1 MKNFKRFL
9 LLLTV
14 LTAAVLLFAGCGE
27 VLESSVTVMV
37 AEGEGY
43 TVVGENPRKV
53 PAGESV
59 SFQLELADGWM
70 LINPDGTIS
79 ETGTITVDR
88 VLYPDTIVPD
98 VRDWVHYCTFQLK
111 DPTVR
116 GTMTSTT
123 APGEVIS
130 GTVITVTA
138 QPYEGYTFVGWTGEN
153 KKVIVS
159 KEAEY
164 TFTLEKDTILYPSYL
179 SAAQAEAKANTA
191 LLVYNANGGICT
203 LDNQEDGL
211 YYEEVDVSQFKLP
224 NCMGGLGQFVRD
236 GYHLVEYNTKPD
248 GTGDPYSLGSKI
260 ILDTG
265 LVKKDT
271 EILYCIWKK
280 ETDASAFTYTEKN
293 GELTITGYK
302 GDHKEVVIPTHIGGK
317 PVTKLA
323 AGAFTKSSF
332 TLLSLPDTLI
342 TVENGALNGCAN
354 LTTIYFPDSVINITD
369 KAIQNCPNWQHFYLN
384 AVTPPRYGPGM
395 LTKTEALITT
405 QDRNRVVV
413 LSGSS
418 SLHSIDSIQLME
430 ALDNQYYVVNH
441 GTNAGCS
448 AAVYLEVF
456 KNFMHEGDILVQAP
470 EYSNEQLGSMAVPWK
485 TYRECEMFYN
495 IFRYLDARDYT
506 FFAGYA
512 EHQKTRQPMKATSY
526 NIHNRS
532 YNEHGDITS
541 TGKRDELNSPNYT
554 SNFNISY
561 NTSILTDVRAAALNK
576 RYDALRE
583 VGVTVYISFAP
594 HNYNGLTKQAREPA
608 HKTAFT
614 QHVAKMLNSP
624 VISDLN
630 DYTLEGQ
637 YFWDSDWHTN
647 NIGRT
652 MRTEQLGKDLRA
664 QLVKDGIFTK

>member
-1 MKNFKRFL
+1 MKIFKRFL

-14 LTAAVLLFAGCGE
+14 LTAAALLLAGCGE

-70 LINPDGTIS
+70 LITPDGTIS

-116 GTMTSTT
+116 GVMTSTT

-138 QPYEGYTFVGWTGEN
+138 QPYEGYTFAGWTGEN

-179 SAAQAEAKANTA
+179 SAAQAEARANTA

-203 LDNQEDGL
+203 LDNQEDGI

-224 NCMGGLGQFVRD
+224 NCMGGLGQFKRD

-302 GDHKEVVIPTHIGGK
+302 GDHTEVVIPTHIGGK

-323 AGAFTKSSF
+323 AGAFTKSRF

-342 TVENGALNGCAN
+342 TVEDGALNGCAN

-395 LTKTEALITT
+395 LTKTEAVVTT

-418 SLHSIDSIQLME
+418 SLHGLDSEILSA
-430 ALDNQYYVVNH
+430 ALDDQYYVVNH
-441 GTNAGCS
+441 GTNAGCT
-448 AAVYLEVF
+448 AAVYLDWF
-456 KNFMHEGDILVQAP
+456 QHYMHEGDILVQAP
-470 EYSNEQLGSMAVPWK
+470 EHSNEQLGSVAVSWK
-485 TYRECEMFYN
+485 TYRELEMFYN
-495 IFRYLDARDYT
+495 VFRYLDAREYT
-506 FFAGYA
+506 FFAGYQ
-512 EHQKTRQPMKATSY
+512 EHQKTRQPMGATKY
-526 NIHNRS
+526 NIHRRS
-532 YNEHGDITS
+532 YTEHGDIIS
-541 TGKRDELNSPNYT
+541 SGKRLELNSPNYHGGST
-554 SNFNISY
+554 FGYSTKTLNATF
-561 NTSILTDVRAAALNK
+561 VKALND
-576 RYDALRE
+576 RHDALRAK
-583 VGVTVYISFAP
+583 GVTVYMSFAP
-594 HNYNGLTKQAREPA
+594 HNYNALAKPVHDPA
-608 HKTAFT
+608 YKEAYTQFFRDNFT
-614 QHVAKMLNSP
+614 SP
-624 VISDLN
+624 VISYLG
-630 DYTLEGQ
+630 DYTLKGEFM
-637 YFWDSDWHTN
+637 YDSDWHPN
-647 NIGRT
+647 DEGRR
-652 MRTEQLGKDLRA
+652 MRSEQLGKDLRA
-664 QLVKDGIFTK
+664 QMVKDGFLK